1 MLRNKSAVNHVL
13 LRDGVFY
20 YVRRVPLDLAEQ
32 YSVKRLCFS
41 LRTKSYKSA
50 IHASKSVSQRL
61 EDYWLGLRLQKI
73 DIPAL
78 ELVKSDDVSD
88 GSCLLSEA
96 RELYL
101 RLKAGG
107 KDKVFIRT
115 ATRNTD
121 YVIKLLGDRPLG
133 SYSSSE
139 AAQFRDWCLQQ
150 GMTIRTVK
158 RVFASIR
165 AIVNI
170 AITEHGY
177 DCSNAFSKTFF
188 PEEENV
194 SKRRPIPIEN
204 IRTIQT
210 KCMEVDDDM
219 RWLIALISD
228 TGMRLGEAVGLLKED
243 IILEDEVPHVRLVPH
258 SWRRLKTKGSQRN
271 IPLVGA
277 SLWACK
283 RLLEAN
289 DDSIFAFPRY
299 CNGQTAN
306 ANSASGALNKWL
318 SEYVP
323 EGCVIHSFRHS
334 MRDRLRAV
342 QCPSDMIDQIGG
354 WTTASVGQGY
364 GEGYDLEV
372 INSYFISTTLALNK
386 P

>member
-1 MLRNKSAVNHVL
+1 MRNKYATNHVL

-20 YVRRVPLDLAEQ
+20 YVRRVPLDLAEH

-50 IHASKSVSQRL
+50 IHASKSISQRL

-78 ELVKSDDVSD
+78 DLVKSDDVSD
-88 GSCLLSEA
+88 DSCLLSEA

-101 RLKAGG
+101 RLKAIG

-121 YVIKLLGDRPLG
+121 YVISLLGDRPIG

-139 AAQFRDWCLQQ
+139 AAQFRDWCLKQ
-150 GMTIRTVK
+150 GMTVRTVK

-165 AIVNI
+165 AIINI

-194 SKRRPIPIEN
+194 SKRKPIPIED
-204 IRTIQT
+204 IRTIQA
-210 KCMEVDDDM
+210 KCMDMDDDR

-228 TGMRLGEAVGLLKED
+228 TGMRLAEAAGLLVD
-243 IILEDEVPHVRLVPH
+243 DLHLDEETSYVDVRPHQ
-258 SWRRLKTKGSQRN
+258 WRSLKTKGSQRQV
-271 IPLVGA
+271 PLVGA
-277 SLWACK
+277 SLWAAQRIRQTASSC
-283 RLLEAN
+283 
-289 DDSIFAFPRY
+289 FAFDRY
-299 CNGQTAN
+299 TDNQQCR
-306 ANSASGALNKWL
+306 ANSASNALNK
-318 SEYVP
+318 
-323 EGCVIHSFRHS
+323 
-334 MRDRLRAV
+334 
-342 QCPSDMIDQIGG
+342 QIYNLKL
-354 WTTASVGQGY
+354 W
-364 GEGYDLEV
+364 
-372 INSYFISTTLALNK
+372 SYS
-386 P
+386 

>member
-1 MLRNKSAVNHVL
+1 MRNKYATNHVL

-20 YVRRVPLDLAEQ
+20 YVRRVPLDLAEH

-78 ELVKSDDVSD
+78 DLVKSDDVFD
-88 GSCLLSEA
+88 DSCLLTEA

-121 YVIKLLGDRPLG
+121 YVINLLGDRPIG

-139 AAQFRDWCLQQ
+139 AAQFRDWCLKQD
-150 GMTIRTVK
+150 MTVRTVK

-177 DCSNAFSKTFF
+177 NCSNAFSKTFF
-188 PEEENV
+188 PEEETA
-194 SKRRPIPIEN
+194 SKRKPIPIEN
-204 IRTIQT
+204 IRTIQAI
-210 KCMEVDDDM
+210 CMEVDDDM

-228 TGMRLGEAVGLLKED
+228 TGMRLGEAVALLK
-243 IILEDEVPHVRLVPH
+243 
-258 SWRRLKTKGSQRN
+258 
-271 IPLVGA
+271 
-277 SLWACK
+277 
-283 RLLEAN
+283 
-289 DDSIFAFPRY
+289 
-299 CNGQTAN
+299 
-306 ANSASGALNKWL
+306 
-318 SEYVP
+318 
-323 EGCVIHSFRHS
+323 
-334 MRDRLRAV
+334 
-342 QCPSDMIDQIGG
+342 
-354 WTTASVGQGY
+354 
-364 GEGYDLEV
+364 
-372 INSYFISTTLALNK
+372 
-386 P
+386 

>member
-1 MLRNKSAVNHVL
+1 MRNKYAANHL
-13 LRDGVFY
+13 LFRDGVY
-20 YVRRVPLDLAEQ
+20 YYLRRVPLDLAEH

-50 IHASKSVSQRL
+50 VHASKSVTQRL
-61 EDYWLGLRLQKI
+61 EDYWLGLRLQQM

-78 ELVKSDDVSD
+78 ELVKIDDVSD
-88 GSCLLSEA
+88 ASCLLSEA

-101 RLKAGG
+101 RLKAVG
-107 KDKVFIRT
+107 KDKVFNRT

-121 YVIKLLGDRPLG
+121 YVINLLGDRPIG

-139 AAQFRDWCLQQ
+139 AAQFRDWCLSQ
-150 GMTIRTVK
+150 GMTVRTVK

-188 PEEENV
+188 PEDENV
-194 SKRRPIPIEN
+194 SKREPIPIEN
-204 IRTIQT
+204 IRAIQS
-210 KCMEVDDDM
+210 KCMEIDDDI
-219 RWLIALISD
+219 RWMIALISD

-243 IILEDEVPHVRLVPH
+243 IILNHDVPHIRVRPH
-258 SWRRLKTKGSQRN
+258 PWRRLKTRGSHRD

-277 SLWACK
+277 SLWACE
-283 RLLEAN
+283 RLLEVN
-289 DDSIFAFPRY
+289 DDRIFALPRY
-299 CNGQTAN
+299 CNERTAN

-318 SEYVP
+318 QEYVP
-323 EGCVIHSFRHS
+323 DGCVIHSFRHS

-354 WTTASVGQGY
+354 WTTAGVGQGY
-364 GEGYDLEV
+364 GSGYPFEDLKRWMDRSCV
-372 INSYFISTTLALNK
+372 
-386 P
+386 

>member
-1 MLRNKSAVNHVL
+1 MRNKYAANHVL
-13 LRDGVFY
+13 LRDGVY
-20 YVRRVPLDLAEQ
+20 YYLRRIPLDLAEH

-50 IHASKSVSQRL
+50 LHASKSVTQRL
-61 EDYWLGLRLQKI
+61 EDYWLGLRLQNM

-78 ELVKSDDVSD
+78 ELVKTDDVSD
-88 GSCLLSEA
+88 GSCILSEA

-107 KDKVFIRT
+107 KDKVFFRT
-115 ATRNTD
+115 ATRNTG
-121 YVIKLLGDRPLG
+121 YVIKLLGDRQIG

-139 AAQFRDWCLQQ
+139 AAQFRDWCLKQ
-150 GMTIRTVK
+150 GMTVRTVK

-165 AIVNI
+165 AIMNI

-177 DCSNAFSKTFF
+177 NCSNAFSKTFF
-188 PEEENV
+188 PEDENAA
-194 SKRRPIPIEN
+194 KRKPIPIED
-204 IRTIQT
+204 IITIQQ
-210 KCMEVDDDM
+210 KCYAMDDDI

-243 IILEDEVPHVRLVPH
+243 IILEHEVPHVRLKPH
-258 SWRRLKTKGSQRN
+258 PWRRLKTKGSQRD

-283 RLLEAN
+283 RLLEAA

-299 CNGQTAN
+299 CNEKAAN

-318 SEYVP
+318 QDYVP

-354 WTTASVGQGY
+354 WTTAGVGQSY
-364 GEGYDLEV
+364 GEGYDLLKQKEA
-372 INSYFISTTLALNK
+372 INQIV
-386 P
+386 

>member
-1 MLRNKSAVNHVL
+1 MRNKCAANHVL

-20 YVRRVPLDLAEQ
+20 YVRRVPLDLAEH

-50 IHASKSVSQRL
+50 VHASKSVSQRL

-78 ELVKSDDVSD
+78 DLVKSDDVSD
-88 GSCLLSEA
+88 NSCLLSEA

-101 RLKAGG
+101 RLKAVG

-121 YVIKLLGDRPLG
+121 YVIKLLGDRPIG

-139 AAQFRDWCLQQ
+139 AAQFRDWCLKQ
-150 GMTIRTVK
+150 GMTVRTVK
-158 RVFASIR
+158 RVFASVR

-194 SKRRPIPIEN
+194 SKRKPIPIEN
-204 IRTIQT
+204 IRAIQV
-210 KCMEVDDDM
+210 KCVEMNDDM

-243 IILEDEVPHVRLVPH
+243 IILDNDLPHVRLVPH
-258 SWRRLKTKGSQRN
+258 PWRRLKTKGSQRD

-283 RLLEAN
+283 RLMEAN
-289 DDSIFAFPRY
+289 DDSNFAFPRY
-299 CNGQTAN
+299 CNEKTVN

-318 SEYVP
+318 SDYVP

-342 QCPSDMIDQIGG
+342 NCPSDMIDQIGG
-354 WTTASVGQGY
+354 WTTAGVGQGY
-364 GEGYDLEV
+364 GEGYSVEV
-372 INSYFISTTLALNK
+372 LSRQLADISKRSIFL
-386 P
+386 